1 MAAKINLK
9 ITGVRGGSPSYHE
22 NKGRVTTF
30 VDNGD
35 DYIAVDAFE
44 GMDKTYKRR
53 EKCEIEISIGKT
65 TWRGT
70 KDELVKLLAPK
81 SKQEQIEEVMGQYIS
96 EEPELFPKIIA
107 ALKKALKKSP
117 DKMVDEIEIDKG
129 SEFEVSMESIDMWQ
143 PVEYTFTVKQ
153 FCELVGIE

>member
-1 MAAKINLK
+1 
-9 ITGVRGGSPSYHE
+9 
-22 NKGRVTTF
+22 
-30 VDNGD
+30 
-35 DYIAVDAFE
+35 
-44 GMDKTYKRR
+44 
-53 EKCEIEISIGKT
+53 
-65 TWRGT
+65 
-70 KDELVKLLAPK
+70 
-81 SKQEQIEEVMGQYIS
+81 MGQYIS